1 MNLGLRGRVG
11 IVCASSQGLGRAAAT
26 ALAREGAS
34 IVVCSRDKKRITEAA
49 ASMRRTAAK
58 GAEVVPMVADMNSA
72 ADIQR
77 LVTATVKRFGH
88 VDMLV
93 SNAGGPPVA
102 AFPDLSDEAWE
113 QGSRLTLMSTVRCI
127 RAVLPHM
134 KKQGWGRIVIITSIA
149 ARQPIND
156 LVISSSIRPGLL
168 GLTKVLGN
176 QYGADGICIN
186 AVAPGFI
193 LTDRQ
198 KEIGGARAQAK
209 GITFEEY
216 LKESAREIPLGR
228 LGRPEELADVIAFLC
243 SERASYV
250 NGTTFTVDGGLAR
263 GIF

>member
-1 MNLGLRGRVG
+1 MNLGVRGRVA
-11 IVCASSQGLGRAAAT
+11 IVCGASAGLGRAAAA

-34 IVVCSRDKKRITEAA
+34 LVICSRDRKRIAA
-49 ASMRRTAAK
+49 AAAAMRRTAAK
-58 GAEVVPMVADMNSA
+58 GAEVVSMVADMSSA
-72 ADIQR
+72 ADIDR
-77 LVTATVKRFGH
+77 LVRATLKRFGRI
-88 VDMLV
+88 DILV

-113 QGSRLTLMSTVRCI
+113 QGARLTLMSTVRCI

-134 KKQGWGRIVIITSIA
+134 KRQGWGRVVTITSIA

-156 LVISSSIRPGLL
+156 LVISSTLRPGLL

-176 QYGADGICIN
+176 QYAADGICIN

-198 KEIGGARAQAK
+198 REIGDARARAK

-216 LKESAREIPLGR
+216 LRDSAREIPAGR

-243 SERASYV
+243 SERASYI
-250 NGTTFTVDGGLAR
+250 NGTTITVDGGLAR

>member
-1 MNLGLRGRVG
+1 
-11 IVCASSQGLGRAAAT
+11 VCGASAGLGRAAAA

-34 IVVCSRDKKRITEAA
+34 IVVCSRDKKRIAGAA
-49 ASMRRTAAK
+49 AGMRRTAAK
-58 GAEVVPMVADMNSA
+58 GAEVVPMVADMSSA
-72 ADIQR
+72 TDIGR
-77 LVTATVKRFGH
+77 LVKATVKRFGR
-88 VDMLV
+88 VDILV

-113 QGSRLTLMSTVRCI
+113 RGTQLTLMSTVRCI
-127 RAVLPHM
+127 RAVIPYM
-134 KKQGWGRIVIITSIA
+134 KKQGWGRIVTITSIA

-176 QYGADGICIN
+176 QYSADGICIN

-198 KEIGGARAQAK
+198 KEIGAARAKAK

-216 LKESAREIPLGR
+216 LTESAREIPLGR

-243 SERASYV
+243 SERSSYV
-250 NGTTFTVDGGLAR
+250 TGTTITVDGGLAR

>member
-1 MNLGLRGRVG
+1 MNLGLRGKVG
-11 IVCASSQGLGRAAAT
+11 IVCGASAGLGRAAAA

-34 IVVCSRDKKRITEAA
+34 IVVCSRDKKRIAEAA
-49 ASMRRTAAK
+49 AGMRRTAAK
-58 GAEVVPMVADMNSA
+58 GAEVVPMVADMSN
-72 ADIQR
+72 ADDIGR
-77 LVTATVKRFGH
+77 LVRATVKRFGR
-88 VDMLV
+88 VDILV

-113 QGSRLTLMSTVRCI
+113 RGTQLTLMSTVRCI
-127 RAVLPHM
+127 RAVIPYM
-134 KKQGWGRIVIITSIA
+134 KKRGWGRIVTITSIA

-176 QYGADGICIN
+176 QYSADGICIN

-198 KEIGGARAQAK
+198 KEIGAARAKAK

-250 NGTTFTVDGGLAR
+250 TGTTITVDGGLAR

>member
-1 MNLGLRGRVG
+1 MNLGLRGKFG
-11 IVCASSQGLGRAAAT
+11 IVCAASQGLGRAAAT

-34 IVVCSRDKKRITEAA
+34 IVICSRDRKRVNEAA
-49 ASMRRTAAK
+49 AAMRRTAAK
-58 GAEVVPMVADMNSA
+58 GAEVVPMVADMSSA
-72 ADIQR
+72 SDIER
-77 LVTATVKRFGH
+77 LVRAALKRFGRI
-88 VDMLV
+88 DILV
-93 SNAGGPPVA
+93 NNAGGPPVA

-113 QGSRLTLMSTVRCI
+113 QGTRLTLMGTVRCI

-134 KKQGWGRIVIITSIA
+134 KKQGWGRVVTITSIA

-176 QYGADGICIN
+176 QYSADGICIN

-198 KEIGGARAQAK
+198 KEIGAARAKAR
-209 GITFEEY
+209 GTTFEEY

-250 NGTTFTVDGGLAR
+250 TGTTITVDGGLAR

>member
-1 MNLGLRGRVG
+1 MNLGLRGKVG
-11 IVCASSQGLGRAAAT
+11 IVCGASAGLGRAAAA

-34 IVVCSRDKKRITEAA
+34 IVVCSRDKKRIAEAA
-49 ASMRRTAAK
+49 AGIRRTAAK
-58 GAEVVPMVADMNSA
+58 GAEVVPMVADMSSA
-72 ADIQR
+72 VHIGR
-77 LVTATVKRFGH
+77 LVKATVKRFGR
-88 VDMLV
+88 VDILV

-102 AFPDLSDEAWE
+102 AFTDLSDEAWE
-113 QGSRLTLMSTVRCI
+113 RGTQLTLMSTVRCI
-127 RAVLPHM
+127 RAVIPYM
-134 KKQGWGRIVIITSIA
+134 KKQGWGRIVTITSIA

-176 QYGADGICIN
+176 QYSADGICIN

-198 KEIGGARAQAK
+198 KEIGAARAKAK

-216 LKESAREIPLGR
+216 LTESAREIPLGR

-243 SERASYV
+243 SERSSYV
-250 NGTTFTVDGGLAR
+250 TGTTITVDGGLAR

>member
-1 MNLGLRGRVG
+1 MNLGLRGKFG
-11 IVCASSQGLGRAAAT
+11 IVCAASRGLGRAAAT

-34 IVVCSRDKKRITEAA
+34 LVICSRDRKRINDAA
-49 ASMRRTAAK
+49 AAMRRTAAK
-58 GAEVVPMVADMNSA
+58 GADVVPMVADMSNAS
-72 ADIQR
+72 DIER
-77 LVTATVKRFGH
+77 LVRSALNRFGRI
-88 VDMLV
+88 DILV
-93 SNAGGPPVA
+93 NNAGGPPVA

-113 QGSRLTLMSTVRCI
+113 QGTRLTLMGTVRCI

-134 KKQGWGRIVIITSIA
+134 KKQGWGRVVTITSIA

-176 QYGADGICIN
+176 QYSADGICIN

-198 KEIGGARAQAK
+198 KEIGAARAKAR
-209 GITFEEY
+209 GTTFEAY

-250 NGTTFTVDGGLAR
+250 TGTTITVDGGLAR

>member
-1 MNLGLRGRVG
+1 MNLGLRGKVG
-11 IVCASSQGLGRAAAT
+11 IVCGASAGLGRAAAA

-34 IVVCSRDKKRITEAA
+34 IVVCSRDRKRIAEAA
-49 ASMRRTAAK
+49 AGMRRTAAK
-58 GAEVVPMVADMNSA
+58 GVEVVPMVADMSNA
-72 ADIQR
+72 ADIGR
-77 LVTATVKRFGH
+77 LVKATVKRFGR
-88 VDMLV
+88 VDILV

-113 QGSRLTLMSTVRCI
+113 RGTHLTLMSTVRCI
-127 RAVLPHM
+127 RAVIPYM
-134 KKQGWGRIVIITSIA
+134 KKRGWGRIVTITSIA

-176 QYGADGICIN
+176 QYSADGICIN

-198 KEIGGARAQAK
+198 KEIGAARAKAK

-250 NGTTFTVDGGLAR
+250 TGTTITVDGGLAR

>member
-1 MNLGLRGRVG
+1 MDLGLRGRVG
-11 IVCASSQGLGRAAAT
+11 IVCGASAGLGRAAAA
-26 ALAREGAS
+26 ALAREGAN
-34 IVVCSRDKKRITEAA
+34 VVICSRDKKRIAA
-49 ASMRRTAAK
+49 AAAAMRRTAAK
-58 GAEVVPMVADMNSA
+58 GVQVVPMVADMSVA
-72 ADIQR
+72 ADIDR
-77 LVTATVKRFGH
+77 LVQGALKRFGRI
-88 VDMLV
+88 DILV

-113 QGSRLTLMSTVRCI
+113 QGTQLTLMSTVRCI

-134 KKQGWGRIVIITSIA
+134 KKRGWGRIVTITSIA

-156 LVISSSIRPGLL
+156 LVISSTIRPGLL

-176 QYGADGICIN
+176 QYSADGICIN

-198 KEIGGARAQAK
+198 REIGTARAK
-209 GITFEEY
+209 GRGITFDEY
-216 LKESAREIPLGR
+216 LKDAAREIPLGR

-250 NGTTFTVDGGLAR
+250 TGTTITVDGSLAR

>member
-1 MNLGLRGRVG
+1 MNLGLRGKVG
-11 IVCASSQGLGRAAAT
+11 IVCGASAGLGRAAAA

-34 IVVCSRDKKRITEAA
+34 VVVCSRDRKRIAEAA
-49 ASMRRTAAK
+49 AGMRRTAAA
-58 GAEVVPMVADMNSA
+58 GAEVVPMVADMSSA
-72 ADIQR
+72 VHIGR
-77 LVTATVKRFGH
+77 LVKATVKRFGR
-88 VDMLV
+88 VDILV

-102 AFPDLSDEAWE
+102 AFEDLSDEAWE
-113 QGSRLTLMSTVRCI
+113 RGTQLTLMSTVRCI
-127 RAVLPHM
+127 RAVIPYM
-134 KKQGWGRIVIITSIA
+134 KKQGWGRIVTITSIA

-176 QYGADGICIN
+176 QYSADGICIN

-198 KEIGGARAQAK
+198 KEIGAARAKAK
-209 GITFEEY
+209 GIAFEEY

-250 NGTTFTVDGGLAR
+250 TGTTITVDGGLAR

>member
-1 MNLGLRGRVG
+1 MNLGLRGKVG
-11 IVCASSQGLGRAAAT
+11 IVCGASAGLGRAAAA

-34 IVVCSRDKKRITEAA
+34 IVVCSRDKKRIAEAA
-49 ASMRRTAAK
+49 AGMRRTAPK
-58 GAEVVPMVADMNSA
+58 GAEVVPMVADMSSA
-72 ADIQR
+72 ADIGR
-77 LVTATVKRFGH
+77 LVKATVKRFGR
-88 VDMLV
+88 VDILV

-113 QGSRLTLMSTVRCI
+113 RGTQLTLMSTVRCI
-127 RAVLPHM
+127 RAVIPYM
-134 KKQGWGRIVIITSIA
+134 KKQGWGRIVTITSIA

-176 QYGADGICIN
+176 QYSADGICIN

-198 KEIGGARAQAK
+198 KEIGAARAKTK

-243 SERASYV
+243 SERSSYV
-250 NGTTFTVDGGLAR
+250 TGTTITVDGGLAR

>member
-1 MNLGLRGRVG
+1 MNLGLRGKVG
-11 IVCASSQGLGRAAAT
+11 IVCGASAGLGRAAAS

-49 ASMRRTAAK
+49 AGILRTAAK
-58 GAEVVPMVADMNSA
+58 GAEVVPMVADMSSA
-72 ADIQR
+72 ADIGR
-77 LVTATVKRFGH
+77 LVTATVKRFGR
-88 VDMLV
+88 VDILV

-102 AFPDLSDEAWE
+102 AFADLSDEAWE
-113 QGSRLTLMSTVRCI
+113 RGTQLTLMSTVRSI
-127 RAVLPHM
+127 RAVIPYM
-134 KKQGWGRIVIITSIA
+134 KKQGWGRIVTITSIA
-149 ARQPIND
+149 ARQPIDD

-176 QYGADGICIN
+176 QYSAAGICIN

-198 KEIGGARAQAK
+198 KEIGAARAKAK

-243 SERASYV
+243 SERSSYV
-250 NGTTFTVDGGLAR
+250 TGTTITVDGGLAR

>member
-1 MNLGLRGRVG
+1 MNLGLRGKVG
-11 IVCASSQGLGRAAAT
+11 IVCAASAGLGRATAI

-34 IVVCSRDKKRITEAA
+34 IVVCSREKKRITAA
-49 ASMRRTAAK
+49 AAEMRRTAAK
-58 GAEVVPMVADMNSA
+58 GAEVVPMVADMSSA
-72 ADIQR
+72 ADIVR
-77 LVTATVKRFGH
+77 LVNATLKRFGR
-88 VDMLV
+88 VDILV

-102 AFPDLSDEAWE
+102 AFPDLSDDAWE
-113 QGSRLTLMSTVRCI
+113 QGARLTLMSTVRCI

-134 KKQGWGRIVIITSIA
+134 RKQGWGRIITITSIT

-176 QYGADGICIN
+176 QYAADGICIN

-198 KEIGGARAQAK
+198 KEIGAARAKSK
-209 GITFEEY
+209 GITFDEH
-216 LKESAREIPLGR
+216 LKESAREVPIGR
-228 LGRPEELADVIAFLC
+228 FGRPEELADVIAFLC

-250 NGTTFTVDGGLAR
+250 TGTTITVDGGLAR

>member
-1 MNLGLRGRVG
+1 VNLGLRGKVG
-11 IVCASSQGLGRAAAT
+11 IVCGASAGLGRAAAA

-34 IVVCSRDKKRITEAA
+34 IVVCSRDRKRIAA
-49 ASMRRTAAK
+49 AAEAMRRTAAR
-58 GAEVVPMVADMNSA
+58 GADVVPVVADMSNA
-72 ADIQR
+72 PDIDR
-77 LVTATVKRFGH
+77 LVNGTLKRFGRI
-88 VDMLV
+88 DILV
-93 SNAGGPPVA
+93 NNAGGPPVA
-102 AFPDLSDEAWE
+102 AFPELTDEAWE
-113 QGSRLTLMSTVRCI
+113 RGTRLTLMSTVRCI

-134 KKQGWGRIVIITSIA
+134 KKQGWGRIVTITSIA

-176 QYGADGICIN
+176 QYAADGICIN

-198 KEIGGARAQAK
+198 REIGAARAQAR
-209 GITFEEY
+209 GTTFEEY
-216 LKESAREIPLGR
+216 LSESAREIPAGR
-228 LGRPEELADVIAFLC
+228 LGKPEELADVIAFLC

-250 NGTTFTVDGGLAR
+250 NGTTITVDGGLAR

>member
-1 MNLGLRGRVG
+1 MNLGLRGKVG
-11 IVCASSQGLGRAAAT
+11 IVCGASAGLGRAAAT

-34 IVVCSRDKKRITEAA
+34 IVVCSRDRKRIAEAA
-49 ASMRRTAAK
+49 AGIRRTAAR
-58 GAEVVPMVADMNSA
+58 GAVVVPMVADMSN
-72 ADIQR
+72 ADDIGR
-77 LVTATVKRFGH
+77 LVRATVKRFGR
-88 VDMLV
+88 VDILV

-113 QGSRLTLMSTVRCI
+113 RGTQLTLMSTVRSI
-127 RAVLPHM
+127 RAVIPHM
-134 KKQGWGRIVIITSIA
+134 KKQRWGRIVTITSIA

-176 QYGADGICIN
+176 QYSADGICIN

-198 KEIGGARAQAK
+198 KEIGAARAKAK

-250 NGTTFTVDGGLAR
+250 TGTTITVDGGLAR